1 MNSVAPVKSTFH
13 SFIDNTTPP
22 SDFNSEAGNPHCCCN
37 ASGTDHNIESKLED
51 HFLKKKTEQ
60 SQSKH
65 SPHSV
70 SNPKKEKKFRNRSSE
85 QDLIKS
91 RTDPSY
97 AANLVGCPNLQAF
110 DSGAEPCCAGLC
122 TNGCQDHFR
131 MHFKDLQHE
140 IDAWWGATTS
150 KSLRANNL
158 YKDILFGY
166 DKSTT
171 TQKWFIGDKEVCK
184 NFYVRARGIARTTVE
199 KCQREVLSE
208 QCSFLNAVEGVACTS
223 KSTDGTKALLRDQ

>member
-1 MNSVAPVKSTFH
+1 MFTLLIIFISIPECGAVRTGVVDDGSAAKSYTLFGLNKVIDTVASTPRKQCSPAESFDVFMNSITPVKSTFH

-22 SDFNSEAGNPHCCCN
+22 SDVNSKAGNPHCCCN

-97 AANLVGCPNLQAF
+97 VF
-110 DSGAEPCCAGLC
+110 
-122 TNGCQDHFR
+122 
-131 MHFKDLQHE
+131 FK
-140 IDAWWGATTS
+140 W
-150 KSLRANNL
+150 
-158 YKDILFGY
+158 
-166 DKSTT
+166 ST
-171 TQKWFIGDKEVCK
+171 
-184 NFYVRARGIARTTVE
+184 
-199 KCQREVLSE
+199 
-208 QCSFLNAVEGVACTS
+208 CTS
-223 KSTDGTKALLRDQ
+223 SYTCPL